1 MRERET
7 GRERERQRQ
16 ARQTGRERDKER
28 RERQGEREK
37 KFSEVKSVS

>member
-16 ARQTGRERDKER
+16 PRQTGRERDKDR

-37 KFSEVKSVS
+37 KFSEVKSVP